1 MQLQFGFDDWVEE
14 KALEVFNRAKKELNG
29 WNSDS
34 FIPIDRIARDIF
46 HLDILPMPKKF
57 LGEDIVAAI
66 EAEVGGGTIYV
77 RDEDSPESKRFSIAH
92 EIGHYVCHFL
102 PNANN
107 IDQQTFFRSCFRPEV
122 TIEYKF
128 KQQTEELSK
137 YTEEERAEKLKRAQ
151 QESEANR
158 FAAELLMPAHLLR
171 QYYEEFNGDIR
182 RLAAACKVSFTAM
195 SIRVNNLGLKLLHLN
210 LSVEKLNRGLNTE
223 QLKAVQTLKGP
234 LLILAG
240 AGTGKTKV
248 ITHRIVNL
256 IALKKVNP
264 RNILAVTFTNKAA
277 GEMRQRV
284 QTLLENANIGRSL
297 WINTF
302 HSFCLKILRREP
314 KCLNYKPNFTI
325 ADEATQRNL
334 IKGICNSFG
343 IDKDELPAKDLLCE
357 ISNLKNKLITAD
369 LIGSHGDI
377 DETLR
382 DVYVEYQRR
391 LMVLN
396 QMDFDDI
403 LVNTILLFRSRP
415 DLLEKYQARFQYI
428 LVDEYQD
435 TNLVQFVLLKELA
448 RKHQNI
454 CVVGDDDQSIYGWRG
469 AEIENFDRFKAQFN
483 NVKIIA
489 LEQNYRSTQTI
500 LAAANE
506 FVAGNANRLVQKCLW
521 TENGNGEKIPFA
533 IFENEEGESV
543 SVAATIG
550 NLLRKSINPAEI
562 AIMYRTHAQSR
573 AFEKELI
580 RQEIPYQVVKG
591 VPFKDRR
598 EIKDILAFLNFLQNQ
613 HDEENLLR
621 MLEVKTLS
629 QGIGDQTIKSLKALA
644 AEAQI
649 TLWQAIATRS
659 TELKVRPNIS
669 RSLEKLKEGLNSLI
683 SDCRELLP
691 SRIIEAI
698 ISRVRYFDYLK
709 SIGRRNEDEIDWE
722 GRKENVEELIKIA
735 HQFEETEGNDISI
748 RGFLDHLVLY
758 EHTDVSND
766 GAIQARVS
774 LMTIHSA
781 KGLEFEHVF
790 LIGLEQGIFPLS
802 RSEDKEEERR
812 LFYVGITRAKKNLY
826 FSHCRFR
833 FDVKAK
839 ETKQM
844 QASDFVK
851 EIPKSLLADWP
862 LNKRPLQKAESY
874 EHQRLMNR
882 RKTLAS

>member
-1 MQLQFGFDDWVEE
+1 MQVNLSENEGEKSSGGLFFGGRWVH
-14 KALEVFNRAKKELNG
+14 
-29 WNSDS
+29 
-34 FIPIDRIARDIF
+34 FIPA
-46 HLDILPMPKKF
+46 PK
-57 LGEDIVAAI
+57 ITAAI
-66 EAEVGGGTIYV
+66 EAEIGGGTIYY
-77 RDEDSPESKRFSIAH
+77 RKEDTIESKRFSIAH

-102 PNANN
+102 PNCD
-107 IDQQTFFRSCFRPEV
+107 IDTQKLYYRNKCSSSEV
-122 TIEYKF
+122 TMEDKF
-128 KQQTEELSK
+128 KQQIEELSK
-137 YTEEERAEKLKRAQ
+137 YTEEERAEKLKRAHR
-151 QESEANR
+151 ESEANR

-171 QYYEEFNGDIR
+171 QYYEKFNGDIR
-182 RLAAACKVSFTAM
+182 KLAAAFKVSFTAM
-195 SIRVNNLGLKLLHLN
+195 TIRVNNLGLKLLHLN
-210 LSVEKLNRGLNTE
+210 LSVEKLNCGLNTE
-223 QLKAVQTLKGP
+223 QLKAIQTLKGP

-240 AGTGKTKV
+240 AGTGKTRV

-277 GEMRQRV
+277 GEMRQRI
-284 QTLLENANIGRSL
+284 QALLENANIGRSL

-343 IDKDELPAKDLLCE
+343 VDKDELPAKDLLCK

-377 DETLR
+377 DETLQ

-403 LVNTILLFRSRP
+403 LVNTILLLRSRP
-415 DLLEKYQARFQYI
+415 DLLKKYQDRFQYI

-448 RKHQNI
+448 NKHQNI

-469 AEIENFDRFKAQFN
+469 AEIENFSRFKTQFN

-500 LAAANE
+500 LSAANE
-506 FVAGNANRLVQKCLW
+506 FVAGNANRLVQKRLW

-533 IFENEEGESV
+533 VFENEEGESA
-543 SVAATIG
+543 SVVATIG
-550 NLLRKSINPAEI
+550 NLLRRGINPAEI

-598 EIKDILAFLNFLQNQ
+598 EIKDILAFLNFLHNQ

-629 QGIGDQTIKSLKALA
+629 EGIGDQTIKRLKALA
-644 AEAQI
+644 ADAQI
-649 TLWQAIATRS
+649 TLWQAVATRS
-659 TELKVRPNIS
+659 TELKVGPNIS
-669 RSLEKLKEGLNSLI
+669 RSLEKLKESLYALI

-691 SRIIEAI
+691 SRIIEVV
-698 ISRVRYFDYLK
+698 ISRIRYFDYLK
-709 SIGRRNEDEIDWE
+709 SISRRNDDEIDWE

-735 HQFEETEGNDISI
+735 HQFEEKEGNDISI
-748 RGFLDHLVLY
+748 RGFLDHLALY
-758 EHTDVSND
+758 EREDVSD
-766 GAIQARVS
+766 GGSGQERVS

-781 KGLEFEHVF
+781 KGLEFEQVF
-790 LIGLEQGIFPLS
+790 LVGLEQGIFPLS
-802 RSEDKEEERR
+802 RNEDTEEERR
-812 LFYVGITRAKKNLY
+812 LFYVAITRAKKGLY
-826 FSHCRFR
+826 FSCSKNKL
-833 FDVKAK
+833 DVSSR
-839 ETKQM
+839 EFVQM
-844 QASDFVK
+844 QVSDFVK
-851 EIPKSLLADWP
+851 EISSSLITSWP
-862 LNKRPLQKAESY
+862 PLKRSMAKAGNY
-874 EHQRLMNR
+874 QPQRLLVR
-882 RKTLAS
+882 RK